1 MVKIELQMVHRR
13 KERGCPHVVQGVGG
27 GGRAHPGPG
36 GKQVPPV
43 GASLWNLDGL
53 PESCRRRCPCSE
65 AAPSKGVAS
74 GYLGVEAGVD
84 CRELAGVVAAE

>member
-1 MVKIELQMVHRR
+1 MQVTHGAGEHIYSA
-13 KERGCPHVVQGVGG
+13 GGGGGG
-27 GGRAHPGPG
+27 GGRVHAVPG
-36 GKQVPPV
+36 GKQVSPV
-43 GASLWNLDGL
+43 GASRWNLDGL

>member
-1 MVKIELQMVHRR
+1 MQ
-13 KERGCPHVVQGVGG
+13 GG
-27 GGRAHPGPG
+27 GGP
-36 GKQVPPV
+36 VTPV
-43 GASLWNLDGL
+43 GASRWNLDGL

-65 AAPSKGVAS
+65 AAPSKGVAR

>member
-1 MVKIELQMVHRR
+1 MEIHVVHRQ
-13 KERGCPHVVQGVGG
+13 KERG
-27 GGRAHPGPG
+27 G
-36 GKQVPPV
+36 GKDMRGIRKSRVSPV
-43 GASLWNLDGL
+43 GASRWNLDGL